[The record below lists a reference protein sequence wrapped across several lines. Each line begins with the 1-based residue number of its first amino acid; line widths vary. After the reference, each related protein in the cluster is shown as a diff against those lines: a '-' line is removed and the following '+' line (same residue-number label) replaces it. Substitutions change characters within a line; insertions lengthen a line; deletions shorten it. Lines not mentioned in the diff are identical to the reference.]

1 MGAPGLL
8 ARAILARFS
17 KTVVAQMAAEK
28 GATSCLLSA
37 LGFSLRTT
45 RKSAR
50 RAHNRAVLR
59 VVLRWFSAPED

>member
-37 LGFSLRTT
+37 LGPSLRTT
-45 RKSAR
+45 E
-50 RAHNRAVLR
+50 NGPQGQNCAVLR